1 MDQTLFYVCG
11 VALVVAAISLFAAG
25 TRNKSFPS
33 GTTMTVGLLIFVGL
47 VIATATFAVL
57 NAKNEQTNR
66 REKLA
71 AEEKKLGATAVP
83 GGGEVP
89 TPDAADLGAATPA
102 GASAGAA
109 APSPPAGQPKA
120 KGPGGTLDI
129 AASPSQLAFN
139 TKALSSKPG
148 KVTVNFNNPAPIQHD
163 VAIEQGKTISGAILG
178 KTNLISQS
186 KTSVSVDLAPGT
198 YTFLC
203 TVPGHAQ
210 AGMQGTL
217 TVK

>member
-1 MDQTLFYVCG
+1 MDQTLFYVF
-11 VALVVAAISLFAAG
+11 ASMLVAAAAVITAVG
-25 TRNKSFPS
+25 LRSKQFPS
-33 GTTMTVGLLIFVGL
+33 GPLMTIALLIFVGL
-47 VIATATFAVL
+47 VIGTGIFAVL
-57 NAKNEQTNR
+57 NAKNEQTDR

-71 AEEKKLGATAVP
+71 AEEKKLGATPVP

-102 GASAGAA
+102 APPGGAA
-109 APSPPAGQPKA
+109 APSPPAAQA
-120 KGPGGTLDI
+120 KGPGGTLNI

-148 KVTVNFNNPAPIQHD
+148 KVTINFNNPAPIQHD
-163 VAIEQGKTISGAILG
+163 VAIEKGKTITGAILG
-178 KTNLISQS
+178 KTDLISQS
-186 KTSVSVDLAPGT
+186 KISVSVDLAPGT

>member
-1 MDQTLFYVCG
+1 MDQTLFYVF
-11 VALVVAAISLFAAG
+11 ASMLVAAAAVITAVG
-25 TRNKSFPS
+25 LRSKQFPS
-33 GTTMTVGLLIFVGL
+33 GPLMTIALLIFVGL
-47 VIATATFAVL
+47 VIGTGIFAVL
-57 NAKNEQTNR
+57 NAKNEQTDR

-71 AEEKKLGATAVP
+71 AEEKKLGATPVP

-102 GASAGAA
+102 APPGGAA
-109 APSPPAGQPKA
+109 APSPPAAQA
-120 KGPGGTLDI
+120 KGPGGTLNI
-129 AASPSQLAFN
+129 AASASQLAFN

-148 KVTVNFNNPAPIQHD
+148 KVTINFNNPAPIQHD
-163 VAIEQGKTISGAILG
+163 VAIEKGKTITGAILG
-178 KTNLISQS
+178 KSDLISQS